1 MEVDKRTLMQIMC
14 QFHTIKFDRVNFTQE
29 EFVQLHNAIFT
40 GQTNMERINRN
51 SHFLGAKLRILR
63 KEHRITLEDLSARC
77 AQIDPQFAPS
87 VSYLSM
93 IESGRRSPSE
103 GVLGLIASVFQRKPA
118 WFLDQNA
125 EFAPVSRAKAAG
137 GAARI
142 PFEPSFLFSKNL
154 LEAAIPE
161 LLSQTGTTGRQFAH
175 LLIRSHQELSRNE
188 YPDLERAAERI
199 SKRAFPLKVDDLM
212 ALCKRHGL
220 EIRWFE
226 RKPLLARDIDHDV
239 RSVVRSF
246 FDPPGTVYLNKAL
259 ESEPARLK
267 FDLASHIGH
276 KVLHGGDGLK
286 SAHATGGDMG
296 GSPDSGSPFHAGIEA
311 KDVLLAWRD
320 FECSFFA
327 GALLCPKVPFRRF
340 LIRER
345 YRIDAR
351 RQLELTPAVI
361 MRRMTKVSPYPY
373 WHFFDATAPGHFRAV
388 YRGNG
393 IPLPWGNM
401 TQATDPCPHWAVF
414 RMLGNAQNDS
424 NSQISVLRE
433 NDRWRLYCCHT
444 LRTRD
449 MAGNPHVL
457 SVGID
462 LVPALSSNG
471 SDEAH
476 IVDSIGEDCFRKG
489 GQARIG
495 SAAAEAIRAVANIL
509 SIAWVE
515 DSLKQPARIICPRTS
530 HCPRQ
535 GQCDLAPTTRARDIS
550 DVKREILTTAR

>member
-1 MEVDKRTLMQIMC
+1 MEGI
-14 QFHTIKFDRVNFTQE
+14 I
-29 EFVQLHNAIFT
+29 
-40 GQTNMERINRN
+40 RN
-51 SHFLGAKLRILR
+51 SHFLGAKLRTLR
-63 KEHRITLEDLSARC
+63 KQHRITLEELSARC
-77 AQIDPQFAPS
+77 AQIDPQSAPS

-93 IESGRRSPSE
+93 IESGHRSPSA
-103 GVLGLIASVFQRKPA
+103 GVLALIARVFQRKPM

-125 EFAPVSRAKAAG
+125 EFALIGREKAAG

-142 PFEPSFLFSKNL
+142 PFEPSFLFSKSL
-154 LEAAIPE
+154 LQAAIPE

-175 LLIRSHQELSRNE
+175 LLIRSHQELLRNE
-188 YPDLERAAERI
+188 YPDLEHAAEAVG
-199 SKRAFPLKVDDLM
+199 KRAFPLKVDDLTG
-212 ALCKRHGL
+212 LCKRLGL

-226 RKPLLARDIDHDV
+226 RKSVLARDKDHEV

-246 FDPPGTVYLNKAL
+246 FEAPGTVYLNKAL
-259 ESEPARLK
+259 RSDAARLK

-286 SAHATGGDMG
+286 SPLATGGDMG
-296 GSPDSGSPFHAGIEA
+296 GSPDSGSPFRSGIEA
-311 KDVLLAWRD
+311 KDVLHAWRD

-340 LIRER
+340 LMRER
-345 YRIDAR
+345 YRVEAR
-351 RQLELTPAVI
+351 RKLELTPSVI

-373 WHFFDATAPGHFRAV
+373 WHFFDADAPGHFRAV

-414 RMLGNAQNDS
+414 RMLGNAPNDS

-433 NDRWRLYCCHT
+433 NDQWQLYCCHS
-444 LRTRD
+444 LRTSD

-462 LVPALSSNG
+462 LVPALASNG
-471 SDEAH
+471 SDEAQ
-476 IVDSIGEDCFRKG
+476 IVESIGEACLRKG
-489 GQARIG
+489 GQARIPRL
-495 SAAAEAIRAVANIL
+495 AAEAIRAVANIL
-509 SIAWVE
+509 NIAWVE
-515 DSLKQPARIICPRTS
+515 ESLEQPAHIICPRS
-530 HCPRQ
+530 SRCPRH
-535 GQCDLAPTTRARDIS
+535 GQCDVAPATRARDIT
-550 DVKREILTTAR
+550 DVKREILTTVK